1 MHCKLSTRNQ
11 MQITCIKLLIDLLNH
26 AKQRKNPASTVLKQ
40 EGNPLCQMFIT
51 KATYFI
57 HVIHSNLPKRG
68 HSKYKDGDTACLT
81 A

>member
-1 MHCKLSTRNQ
+1 MPSKGK
-11 MQITCIKLLIDLLNH
+11 ILLAWSCNSETGRQH
-26 AKQRKNPASTVLKQ
+26 
-40 EGNPLCQMFIT
+40 LCQMFIT

-68 HSKYKDGDTACLT
+68 HCKYKDGDTASLT